1 MTKTERLYLKVVLK
15 DFKDDLGMLMDVT
28 VSVDGSH
35 TVNKMVFFQVDLETE
50 QEHWVVFPREHYAF
64 RLDVLKDEIVA
75 EIKRVQENKDYSNS
89 QKYKKILRNTTRK
102 MVFQDG
108 Y

>member
-28 VSVDGSH
+28 VSEDSSYI
-35 TVNKMVFFQVDLETE
+35 VNKMVFWELDLETE
-50 QEHWVVFPREHYAF
+50 QEHWVVFPKQHYAF
-64 RLDVLKDEIVA
+64 RLDVLKDGMVA
-75 EIKRVQENKDYSNS
+75 EIKRVQETKDYSNS

-102 MVFQDG
+102 MIFQDG